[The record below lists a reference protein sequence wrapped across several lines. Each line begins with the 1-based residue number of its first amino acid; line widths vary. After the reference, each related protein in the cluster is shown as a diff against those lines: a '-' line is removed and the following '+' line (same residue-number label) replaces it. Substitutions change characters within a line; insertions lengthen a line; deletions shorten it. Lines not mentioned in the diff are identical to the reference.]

1 MFAIG
6 WFMKTRVAFL
16 VNLGTIVGWFFLVPL
31 VVWFNFPIYDAISQ
45 SNVPIQDYAGET
57 GAALQMLAFSK
68 AVRTIA
74 IGAIVGG
81 GMFGLAKMYK
91 TFLNIFSDIGG
102 ALKGEGSQEYMEGK
116 VWYEWPLKH
125 IPILMLLTLFSMII
139 IFTIG

>member
-45 SNVPIQDYAGET
+45 SNIPIQQYAGSG
-57 GAALQMLAFSK
+57 GAPLQMIAFSK

-102 ALKGEGSQEYMEGK
+102 ALRGEGSQEYM
-116 VWYEWPLKH
+116 
-125 IPILMLLTLFSMII
+125 
-139 IFTIG
+139 

>member
-31 VVWFNFPIYDAISQ
+31 VVWSTSIYDAISQ
-45 SNVPIQDYAGET
+45 SNIPIQQYAGSG
-57 GAALQMLAFSK
+57 GAPLQMIAFSV
-68 AVRTIA
+68 VRTIA

-81 GMFGLAKMYK
+81 GMFGLARCK

-102 ALKGEGSQEYMEGK
+102 ALKGEGNSIWKARDGMNGHLSTYQ
-116 VWYEWPLKH
+116 
-125 IPILMLLTLFSMII
+125 FS
-139 IFTIG
+139 